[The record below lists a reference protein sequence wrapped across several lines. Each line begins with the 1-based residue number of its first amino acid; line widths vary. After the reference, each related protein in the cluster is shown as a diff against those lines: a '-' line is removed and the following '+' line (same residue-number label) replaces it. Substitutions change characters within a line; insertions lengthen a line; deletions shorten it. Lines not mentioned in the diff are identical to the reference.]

1 LRTSTLE
8 EEKMSRILIADDE
21 KDMRWLLS
29 SILKEEG
36 YEVEEADTGKKA
48 LALLK
53 QSPPDLVLLDLK
65 FQGGVDGI
73 EVLKKIKLISP
84 DTSVLILT
92 AYGNIESAVQTIKL
106 GAYDYLT
113 KPFDNERLRL
123 TIKRTLE
130 SQKLTREVVQLQN
143 ELKKDP
149 DLESIMGKSQE
160 IQKVFE
166 QIRKVAD
173 TNFTILIEGES
184 GTGKEIVANAIHRMS
199 RRKNLSFIAVDCGA
213 IPETLIESE
222 LFGYEKGAFTGAD
235 RAKIGQFELAN
246 NGTIF
251 LDEISNLPYHVQNK
265 LLRMIQ
271 ERKIQKLGGKHTIPI
286 DVRIIVASNTPL
298 VKLVAGG
305 KFRSDLF
312 YRVNE
317 FRIELPP
324 LRRRIEDI
332 PFLTKKFIEEGNEEL
347 QKNVKCLRNDSLTI
361 LINHSWPGNAREL
374 KNVIKRGVL
383 LADSEIEP
391 SHLIFESINPLDSP
405 LIPEEKITEGISLR
419 EITKK
424 TVFLAEKKAI
434 EQILARCSGN
444 KSRAS
449 KILKIDYKTLLTK
462 IKEYNIKYGIDCM
475 ENVP

>member
-1 LRTSTLE
+1 
-8 EEKMSRILIADDE
+8 MSRILIVDDE

-29 SILKEEG
+29 NILKEEG
-36 YEVEEADTGKKA
+36 YEVEEVDTGRKA
-48 LALLK
+48 LALFK
-53 QSPPDLVLLDLK
+53 QSPPDLVLLDLR
-65 FQGGVDGI
+65 FPGGVDGI
-73 EVLKKIKLISP
+73 EVLKKIKSMSP

-92 AYGNIESAVQTIKL
+92 AYGDIESAVQTIKL

-130 SQKLTREVVQLQN
+130 SQKLTKEVIQLQN

-149 DLESIMGKSQE
+149 DLESIMGKSPE

-173 TNFTILIEGES
+173 TNFTVLIEGES
-184 GTGKEIVANAIHRMS
+184 GTGKEIIANAIHRES
-199 RRKNLSFIAVDCGA
+199 RRKNAPFIAVDCGA

-246 NGTIF
+246 KGTIF
-251 LDEISNLPYHVQNK
+251 LDEIGNLPYHVQNK

-286 DVRIIVASNTPL
+286 DVRIIVASNNPL
-298 VKLVAGG
+298 VKLVAEG
-305 KFRSDLF
+305 KFRSDLY

-332 PFLTKKFIEEGNEEL
+332 PFLANKFIEEGNEEL
-347 QKNVKCLRNDSLTI
+347 RKNVKYLRNDSLAI
-361 LINHSWPGNAREL
+361 LINHHWPGNVREL
-374 KNVIKRGVL
+374 KNVIKRAVL
-383 LADSEIEP
+383 LADYEIGP
-391 SHLIFESINPLDSP
+391 SHLIFETIHPLDSP
-405 LIPEEKITEGISLR
+405 LLYEGRITEETSLK

-424 TVFLAEKKAI
+424 TVYLIEKRAI
-434 EQILARCSGN
+434 EQILERCSGN

-462 IKEYNIKYGIDCM
+462 IKEYNIQYGINPI
-475 ENVP
+475 EQIP